1 MSKVLRVLFV
11 AVLILTNSIS
21 KAQDNKKQIF
31 RFPIKETIAPTV
43 MRSTWL
49 ALQQAKALK
58 ADYIVIE
65 MDTYGGLV
73 DAADSIRT
81 MILRSEIPVFVLIQN
96 NAASAGAL
104 ISLACDSIYMMPGST
119 IGAATVVDQSGNQVP
134 DKYQSYMR
142 KKMRATAEQNGR
154 NPDIAEAMVDPDI
167 YIEGVSDSGKVVT
180 FTVKEAIQ
188 FKFCEAEVKS
198 IDEALKHAGITNYEI
213 KSYEST
219 LVNKVIGFL
228 INPAISGLLILLIIG
243 GIYFEL
249 QTPGI
254 GFPIAAA
261 IVGAVLYFAPLYLEG
276 LAANWEILIFIIG
289 LVLLGLE
296 IFVTPGFGVLGI
308 SGILLLIFGLGL
320 SLVPNNGFTFPENG
334 ISLLTQ
340 SFAIVLTAVFV
351 GIGLSIFMGGKLI
364 SSNIF
369 GKAVLRSELK
379 AKANGNIVYNK
390 NLDFLIGE
398 IGITQTPL
406 MPSGKIEINGNI
418 YEGKAI
424 YGSIDSFKN
433 VEIKHVEGNW
443 LFVVEQK
450 NEQ

>member
-1 MSKVLRVLFV
+1 MSKVRQVLFV
-11 AVLILTNSIS
+11 AILILTNSIS
-21 KAQDNKKQIF
+21 IAQDNKKQVF
-31 RFPIKETIAPTV
+31 RFPIKETIAPPV

-49 ALQQAKALK
+49 ALQQAKAIK

-198 IDEALKHAGITNYEI
+198 IDEALKHAGITDYEI
-213 KSYEST
+213 KNYEST
-219 LVNKVIGFL
+219 IVNKVIGFL

-249 QTPGI
+249 QTPGV
-254 GFPIAAA
+254 GFPLAAA

-276 LAANWEILIFIIG
+276 LAANWEILIFMIG

-320 SLVPNNGFTFPENG
+320 SLVPNDGFTFPENG

-340 SFAIVLTAVFV
+340 SFAIVLTAVFA
-351 GIGLSIFMGGKLI
+351 GIGLSIFLGGKLI

-369 GKAVLRSELK
+369 GKAVLRSEIK
-379 AKANGNIVYNK
+379 AKANGNINYNK
-390 NLDFLIGE
+390 NLDFLIGK

-406 MPSGKIEINGNI
+406 MPSGKVEIDGEI

-424 YGSIDSFKN
+424 YGSIESFKN
-433 VEIKHVEGNW
+433 VEVKHAEGNW
-443 LFVVEQK
+443 LFVVESK
-450 NEQ
+450 